1 MAGEVQ
7 DVMMSLMSSMMPGQG
22 GEGPT
27 RLALVAYKI
36 FPDGREELLR
46 NVGIEGVTTASF
58 KDAVAASTRSVVYST
73 PFASMG
79 QSVFSIFAGGSL
91 AEMGAPIVSLV
102 VPSLLLD
109 DISLKQPM
117 KELPKPP
124 LSSRPVGD

>member
-1 MAGEVQ
+1 MT
-7 DVMMSLMSSMMPGQG
+7 SIMPGQG

-46 NVGIEGVTTASF
+46 NVAIEGLTTASF

-73 PFASMG
+73 PFVSMRH
-79 QSVFSIFAGGSL
+79 SVFSIFTGGPL
-91 AEMGAPIVSLV
+91 AEMGAPIVSFV

-109 DISLKQPM
+109 DVSLKQPM

-124 LSSRPVGD
+124 LSSRPVGN